1 MPASDT
7 GPAALAAG
15 SSYGSDPSGLICGF
29 AFRAGQVATSLA
41 SEQVEEWLRRPR
53 EGSGDFAWLHLSL
66 ASAHAEAWMRRTLAL
81 PDEYYEALRSP
92 TRSTRIEQVEDC
104 LVAVV
109 NDVLYDFTDDGSQI
123 ATLWVCA
130 RPGLVVSA
138 RLHSLRSI
146 DRLRASVRSGECIDS
161 PVALLAHLLRDQ
173 ADVLQGIERDAT
185 VRVDRIEDGL
195 LAGATAPARGTLGS
209 LRRVLIRLSRLLA
222 PEPGAL
228 FRLLNRPPSWLSV
241 DDLQQLRTATE
252 EFSAVLNDFAGLQER
267 TKLLQEEI
275 VAMDA
280 ERTSRSVV
288 LLTMVTVMALPIN
301 IVAGLFGMNVGGIPF
316 SEDSTGFP
324 TIVSL
329 VLVFTCAAA
338 VYVWR
343 RRND

>member
-1 MPASDT
+1 MAEPGTTPPAVREVAT
-7 GPAALAAG
+7 
-15 SSYGSDPSGLICGF
+15 YGSDPSGLICGF
-29 AFRAGQVATSLA
+29 VFRPGQPPSTLMSADVGTWLAGA
-41 SEQVEEWLRRPR
+41 RP
-53 EGSGDFAWLHLSL
+53 ESGDFAWLHLSL
-66 ASAHAEAWMRRTLAL
+66 ANAQAEGWMRRTLDL
-81 PDEYYEALRSP
+81 PEEFHSTLRGP
-92 TRSTRIEQVEDC
+92 TRSTRIEQVDGC

-109 NDVLYDFTDDGSQI
+109 NDVLYDFTDDASQI
-123 ATLWVCA
+123 ATLWVCV

-146 DRLRASVRSGECIDS
+146 DRLRASVRRGECIDS

-173 ADVLQGIERDAT
+173 AEVLQGIERGAT
-185 VRVDRIEDGL
+185 ARVDAIEDGL
-195 LAGATAPARGTLGS
+195 LAGGAAPARGALGS
-209 LRRVLIRLSRLLA
+209 LRRVLVRLSRLLA

-228 FRLLNRPPSWLSV
+228 FRLLNRPPAWLSSEDV
-241 DDLQQLRTATE
+241 QDLRSASE
-252 EFSAVLNDFAGLQER
+252 EFSAVLNDLSGLQER

-301 IVAGLFGMNVGGIPF
+301 IVAGLFGMNVGGIPYN
-316 SEDSTGFP
+316 EDSAGFP

-329 VLVFTCAAA
+329 VLVFTCIAGA
-338 VYVWR
+338 YVWR